1 MLCRIFVV
9 QVRAFQAGDL
19 EKSGGGTW
27 VFPEGRFHR
36 KSCRTVV
43 NRYFEQGEENELL
56 LL

>member
-9 QVRAFQAGDL
+9 QIREFGAGDS

-27 VFPEGRFHR
+27 VFPESRSHE

-43 NRYFEQGEENELL
+43 NRYFEQGEENKLL